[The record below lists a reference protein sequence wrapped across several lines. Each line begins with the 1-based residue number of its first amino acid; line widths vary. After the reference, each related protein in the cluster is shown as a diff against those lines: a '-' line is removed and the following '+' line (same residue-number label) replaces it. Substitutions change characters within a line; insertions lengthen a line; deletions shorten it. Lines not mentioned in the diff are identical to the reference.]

1 MIKRESKTYL
11 ILGGAG
17 FIGSHFCDYI
27 LKKGDNVICVDN
39 LSLGSEKNIQHLMN
53 RSNFKFLE
61 LDINN
66 LTNSHFSEDH
76 IDTVI
81 HLAANSD
88 IAKSFENPLIDI
100 SNTLNTT
107 LKTLDFMKSRS
118 IKELIFAS
126 SSAIYGEHDGLIH
139 EDIGPLFPHSHY
151 GAAKL
156 ASEAFISS
164 YSENYGLKAWIM
176 RFPNVIGERCTHGVI
191 FDFFQKLNQNR
202 DLLRV
207 LGDGNQDKPY
217 LYVHE
222 LINGIMHCFENLSN
236 RINYVNLG
244 TETSTTVNQIIEI
257 FKEVLNINPVIEYSG
272 GTKGWIGDIPKFSY
286 DLSKVHSYGWR
297 AKLTSNEAVYETL
310 KALSAS
316 WIQ

>member
-1 MIKRESKTYL
+1 MIKRKSKTYL

-17 FIGSHFCDYI
+17 FIGSHFCDFI

-39 LSLGSEKNIQHLMN
+39 LSLGSVKNIEHLMN
-53 RSNFKFLE
+53 KSSFKFLE
-61 LDINN
+61 LDLNN

-88 IAKSFENPLIDI
+88 IAKSFENPSIDI
-100 SNTLNTT
+100 SNTFNTT
-107 LKTLDFMKSRS
+107 IKTLDFMKSRS

-126 SSAIYGEHDGLIH
+126 SSAIYGEHHGLIH

-164 YSENYGLKAWIM
+164 YSENYDLKVWIM

-191 FDFFQKLNQNR
+191 FDFFNKLNKNR

-222 LINGIMHCFENLSN
+222 LIDGIMHCFETLSD

-244 TETSTTVNQIIEI
+244 TESSTTVNQIIEI
-257 FKEVLNINPVIEYSG
+257 FKEVLDINPTIEYTG
-272 GTKGWIGDIPKFSY
+272 GAKGWIGDIPKFSY
-286 DLSKVHSYGWR
+286 DLSKVHSFGWKSR
-297 AKLTSNEAVYETL
+297 LTSNEAVYETL
-310 KALSAS
+310 KPLRKS
-316 WIQ
+316 WI